1 MEIRVFAP
9 ASVANIGVG
18 YDILGFAL
26 ESPGDEV
33 VARFSDGKGMSIG
46 QITGTNRLP
55 FSPESVWFV
64 TCANCSD
71 SSFTFRSAS
80 FCCNSCFYC
89 PRG

>member
-33 VARFSDGKGMSIG
+33 VARFSDGKM
-46 QITGTNRLP
+46 QNLT
-55 FSPESVWFV
+55 
-64 TCANCSD
+64 
-71 SSFTFRSAS
+71 
-80 FCCNSCFYC
+80 
-89 PRG
+89 